1 MKTNVH
7 RAHATLPE
15 LLGGYTPGPGAYDEM
30 MDANGAVRSHWEPV
44 LDALAA
50 FDSRERTVRAA
61 RMNRRVRETGIAHDM
76 FADPSKSD
84 QPWHVDLVPMLIG
97 ASEWHWL
104 QQALV
109 QRARLMNAILMDVYG
124 EQRLLSSGMIPPGL
138 VFSDPS
144 FLRACRDILPQQGF
158 LQFFATDLARA
169 ADGQWR
175 VIDSHTE
182 TPAGIGLVLAN
193 RLVHTHIAGEV
204 FAASNAQ
211 RLAPYFRDMQ
221 AALTQRCGR
230 ADPRIALLTPGSQH
244 EDYFSHAYLAR
255 YLGLILVEGGDLRVA
270 GDQVMLK
277 TLEGLQQIDLIVRC
291 TDGAKSDP
299 LALDPAGF
307 LGPAGLT
314 QACRFKPERVVNAL
328 GSALVENRGLGRYL
342 PRLSEEML
350 GEPLMLPD
358 APRWWLGDAA
368 ANDYAVQNIDQ
379 LVIRPAHEATG
390 RPGRAS
396 LGRVSN
402 ELSDRQRTDLIG
414 EIQLNGAM
422 WVAEEKIGF
431 GTSPVWTNEGL
442 RPRPFAMR
450 MFATMTRDGY
460 RVMPGGI
467 AMTVDPGMAVGLNAP
482 DGETRDVWVL
492 SDAPEPQHVSLWRPT
507 VETAHV
513 QRAQRVL
520 QSRVADD
527 LYWLGRYAERADW
540 TMRVVRSAVN
550 RQQEDAGQDD
560 SQRAATVCLYTLLAK
575 DPKAAQLLTRQ
586 PTLNSAANLSHLLV
600 SPAGGNHCLPHIC
613 DGLHHV
619 AGLTR
624 DRLSLEAWRTLNA
637 LGPQSSW
644 RARLSNASPGE
655 MLDLLDEGLLA
666 IAAFNGLMHE
676 NMTRNSGWSFLDMGR
691 RLERGLN
698 ICETIVPLFE
708 KATGADDEMHS
719 LMFLL
724 EVADSF
730 ITYRSRY
737 RLDPMLPLV
746 LDLLLVDE
754 TNPRSLAFQL
764 SSLSTHLSGLPH
776 TASGVNLPEEQ
787 RILVSLISVI
797 KLVDVRALAAS
808 NDRQQRPHLVAAMRE
823 QSEKLPELSTAIMRH
838 FFNLKDEK
846 PHRVHTR
853 A

>member
-1 MKTNVH
+1 MNTNVQ
-7 RAHATLPE
+7 RKQAILTE
-15 LLGGYTPGPGAYDEM
+15 LLSGYSPVAGGYDEM
-30 MDANGAVRSHWEPV
+30 MDANGNVRAHWEPV
-44 LDALAA
+44 LAALAT
-50 FDSRERTVRAA
+50 FDSRERTARTA

-76 FADPSKSD
+76 FADPSNNA
-84 QPWHVDLVPMLIG
+84 QPWRVDLVPMIIG
-97 ASEWHWL
+97 SDEWQWL
-104 QQALV
+104 QRAIG
-109 QRARLMNAILMDVYG
+109 QRARLMNAVLADLYG
-124 EQRLLSSGMIPPGL
+124 EQRLLASGLIPPGL
-138 VFSDPS
+138 VYNDPS
-144 FLRACRDILPQQGF
+144 FLRACRRILPKHGS
-158 LQFFATDLARA
+158 LQFFATDLARG

-175 VIDSHTE
+175 VIDTHTE

-193 RLVHTHIAGEV
+193 RVVHTHIAGEV
-204 FAASNAQ
+204 FAASDAQ

-221 AALTQRCGR
+221 VALAQRCGR
-230 ADPRIALLTPGSQH
+230 ADPRIALLTPGSKH

-255 YLGLILVEGGDLRVA
+255 YLGMILVEGGDLRVA

-277 TLEGLQQIDLIVRC
+277 TLEGLQPIDLIVRC

-299 LALDPAGF
+299 LELDPAGF

-314 QACRFKPERVVNAL
+314 QACRLQPERVVNAL
-328 GSALVENRGLGRYL
+328 GAALVENRGLGRYL
-342 PRLSEEML
+342 PRLSEDLL
-350 GEPLMLPD
+350 GEPLMMPD
-358 APRWWLGDAA
+358 APRSWLGDREASA
-368 ANDYAVQNIDQ
+368 FALQNLDQ
-379 LVIRPAHEATG
+379 FVIRPAHEGTG

-396 LGRVSN
+396 LGRMTGDLSGQSRA
-402 ELSDRQRTDLIG
+402 ELTA
-414 EIQLNGAM
+414 EIQLNGTM

-431 GTSPVWTNEGL
+431 GTSPVWTPEGL
-442 RPRPFAMR
+442 LPRPFAMR

-492 SDAPEPQHVSLWRPT
+492 SEAPEPHHVSLWRPT

-527 LYWLGRYAERADW
+527 LFWLGRYAERADW
-540 TMRVVRSAVN
+540 TMRVVRGAIN
-550 RQQEDAGQDD
+550 REQEDGGQNYGR
-560 SQRAATVCLYTLLAK
+560 RAANLCLYTLLAK
-575 DPKAAQLLTRQ
+575 DPKAAQMFARQ
-586 PTLNSAANLSHLLV
+586 TSPGASTQLSHLLV
-600 SPAGGNHCLPHIC
+600 SPAGGNHGLPNIC
-613 DGLHHV
+613 DALDRV

-624 DRLSLEAWRTLNA
+624 DRLSLEAWRALA
-637 LGPQSSW
+637 PLGPRSGW
-644 RARLSNASPGE
+644 RARLSVASPGE
-655 MLDLLDEGLLA
+655 VLDLLDEGLLA

-698 ICETIVPLFE
+698 ICETIAPLFD
-708 KATGADDEMHS
+708 KATDGDDEMHS

-764 SSLSTHLSGLPH
+764 SSLSAHLNGLPQ
-776 TASGVNLPEEQ
+776 TNSGVNLPEEQ
-787 RILVSLISVI
+787 RILVSLMSSI
-797 KLVDVRALAAS
+797 KLADVRALAAA
-808 NDRQQRPHLVAAMRE
+808 NERHQRPQLVAAMAE
-823 QSEKLPELSTAIMRH
+823 QSKKLPELSAAIMRH
-838 FFNLKDEK
+838 YFDLKDEK